1 MSLLHQR
8 LVGATLL
15 AAWLA
20 LGVAVASPPVQSVP
34 KVDLARYA
42 GTWYELARFPN
53 RFQDQCAGD
62 VSATYSPNADG
73 SVGVDNRCR
82 RANGE
87 IDRTEGRATPA
98 SGDTSGARLKVSF
111 LPSWLQWFPL
121 GRGDYWVVALDPE
134 YRYAVVSE
142 PSREYLWI
150 LARTPA
156 MDAPAYDAL
165 VDQLRLAGYPVDQ
178 LVRTP
183 HSTTPSPAAQ
193 RVQRLL
199 WMGAGAARPQ
209 RVAL

>member
-1 MSLLHQR
+1 MSPLLQR
-8 LVGATLL
+8 LTGITAL
-15 AAWLA
+15 AGMLA
-20 LGVAVASPPVQSVP
+20 LSVVFAAPPVQSVP
-34 KVDLARYA
+34 KVDLEKYA
-42 GTWYELARFPN
+42 GTWYELSRLPN
-53 RFQDQCAGD
+53 RFQDKCAGD
-62 VSATYSPNADG
+62 VTATYTPNPDG
-73 SVGVDNRCR
+73 SVGVLNRCR
-82 RANGE
+82 MSNGE
-87 IDRTEGRATPA
+87 TTRSAGVATA
-98 SGDTSGARLKVSF
+98 AKDDTSGARLKVSF

-156 MDAPAYDAL
+156 MDGPAYDAL

-183 HSTTPSPAAQ
+183 HSTTPSPTAQ
-193 RVQRLL
+193 KVQRLL
-199 WMGAGAARPQ
+199 WMGAGSARPQ